1 MWNPLTPAEVVGAMG
16 GPAQV
21 AGRST
26 QELTDWERGQLL
38 SVYSA
43 TRHLAAEL
51 GAVEPHVPRIAAELA
66 AALRTAPPVMADA
79 AALGGCA
86 ARLDGET
93 DPRALAGV
101 ACEALDL
108 LRAAGTPEAAAVR
121 AGVRTA
127 LKGAVELEVGALADA
142 IEGPAGA

>member
-1 MWNPLTPAEVVGAMG
+1 MWNPLTPADVVGAMG
-16 GPAQV
+16 GPAQA

-51 GAVEPHVPRIAAELA
+51 GAVEPHVPQVAGELA
-66 AALRTAPPVMADA
+66 AALRAAPPALEGA
-79 AALGGCA
+79 AALGDCA

-93 DPRALAGV
+93 DPRVLAGV

-108 LRAAGTPEAAAVR
+108 LRNAGTPEAAAVR

-127 LKGAVELEVGALADA
+127 LKRAVELEVGALADA
-142 IEGPAGA
+142 IEGPAGG